1 VECPKCG
8 AENNDGAS
16 FYGLCSHRFADGAG
30 LSAKA
35 GADGEATLESET
47 TAKASDDSFSAVDS
61 AFYRSKLKQK
71 ERRPLWLAGG
81 LVLVIVLV
89 SAVLALVFLRG
100 SGKAGPE
107 GTNTF
112 KSKYSGLTF
121 SYPSSWENMGQA
133 YLKTISKSTDVS
145 PEEGN
150 ELVLLKRG
158 DVVFKHLLI
167 VTTAP
172 ADYGDQPWEKTKGAL
187 EAGYADSAKTQGT
200 AMSFIELQLAPDA
213 GAKGFGMM
221 FTVEPDA
228 RGPRQYQLEAFL
240 LKGNIVYTI
249 VLITPLEG
257 GGADQGE
264 AQKQFFDLIN
274 TVRVK

>member
-1 VECPKCG
+1 MECPKCG

-16 FYGLCSHRFADGAG
+16 FCGLCSHRFADGAG

-35 GADGEATLESET
+35 GADVEATPESET

-89 SAVLALVFLRG
+89 STVLALVFLRG

-121 SYPSSWENMGQA
+121 AYPSSWENMGSGLPQDD
-133 YLKTISKSTDVS
+133 L
-145 PEEGN
+145 EE
-150 ELVLLKRG
+150 RRC
-158 DVVFKHLLI
+158 
-167 VTTAP
+167 
-172 ADYGDQPWEKTKGAL
+172 QP
-187 EAGYADSAKTQGT
+187 
-200 AMSFIELQLAPDA
+200 
-213 GAKGFGMM
+213 
-221 FTVEPDA
+221 
-228 RGPRQYQLEAFL
+228 
-240 LKGNIVYTI
+240 
-249 VLITPLEG
+249 G
-257 GGADQGE
+257 GGERAGL
-264 AQKQFFDLIN
+264 AQAGRRRLQAPPY
-274 TVRVK
+274 RYHRSG